1 MDGSAE
7 SPRLA
12 AQRAAIQEARARYE
26 RGELSYETFRRA
38 LDALVMARDADECQ
52 TILRALP
59 TSPLAPLAALESS
72 PASAP
77 AVAGAE
83 PHEHHKWIVA
93 FMSQIKKL
101 RRPWQLQP
109 STDVVAL
116 MGEAKLDLRLAEM
129 PAQARLRVT
138 AIMGTVVILVPPT
151 ARVSVRSTFIMSDTH
166 ALGESISG
174 VIAFGHDQHVP
185 TTDPATTHLDIEIF
199 ALMGNVKV
207 ALANAT
213 RVEINELVRDALQA
227 VAVGVRRGLRQGASQ
242 YPTLR
247 PGGADPPTERHSA
260 W

>member
-1 MDGSAE
+1 MDGSTE
-7 SPRLA
+7 SPRLV

-26 RGELSYETFRRA
+26 RGELSYEAFRRA

-59 TSPLAPLAALESS
+59 TSPLAPLAALEPSHS
-72 PASAP
+72 FVPTT
-77 AVAGAE
+77 AVE
-83 PHEHHKWIVA
+83 PHHKWIVA

-109 STDVVAL
+109 RTDVVAL

-129 PAQARLRVT
+129 PAQAKLRVT
-138 AIMGTVVILVPPT
+138 AIMGSALILVPPT
-151 ARVSVRSTFIMSDTH
+151 AQVSVRTTVIMSDAH

-174 VIAFGHDQHVP
+174 MIAVGHDEHVP
-185 TTDPATTHLDIEIF
+185 TTATATTHLDIEVF
-199 ALMGNVKV
+199 SLMGTVNVV
-207 ALANAT
+207 LASGT

-227 VAVGVRRGLRQGASQ
+227 VTAGVHRGLRQGARQ
-242 YPTLR
+242 YPALDSSA
-247 PGGADPPTERHSA
+247 ADHYTGRQLE